1 MKRNKKTSAFKR
13 DQQTDVLNVRTYHPR
28 IMAENLES
36 LNKRI
41 KELEGLLAQQ
51 NGVETTRAKIEK
63 MSAEV
68 ADTNPYRLA

>member
-1 MKRNKKTSAFKR
+1 
-13 DQQTDVLNVRTYHPR
+13 
-28 IMAENLES
+28 MAENLES
-36 LNKRI
+36 LKKRI